1 MAKSNADRQREY
13 KERRRGN
20 GVTREGNEIVT
31 PVTKSTAEGNGAG
44 NETVTKRNA
53 GSNEPP
59 ENVTLNMSALV
70 EGWAGDNCQCGHCC
84 NARRHEHK
92 RRLNHGAW
100 MSIEQLV
107 ESDYDGNRVS
117 IPGDVDYVGT
127 HKA

>member
-59 ENVTLNMSALV
+59 ENVTLNMSQLV
-70 EGWAGDNCQCGHCC
+70 EDWAGPDCQCGHCR
-84 NARRHEHK
+84 NTRNNGHNRK
-92 RRLNHGAW
+92 LNHGDWLSA
-100 MSIEQLV
+100 EQLEV
-107 ESDYDGNRVS
+107 SDYDGNRVS
-117 IPGDVDYVGT
+117 IPGDVDYAGA